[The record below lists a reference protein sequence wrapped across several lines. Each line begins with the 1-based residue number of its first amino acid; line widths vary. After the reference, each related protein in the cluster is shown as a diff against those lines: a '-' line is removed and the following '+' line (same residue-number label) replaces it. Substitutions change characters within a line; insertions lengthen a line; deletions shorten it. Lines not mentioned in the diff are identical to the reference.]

1 MLKIASFGCGV
12 DSVAGLLMNSNY
24 DEIIF
29 ADTLDELPETY
40 AYLDYFEKKSGLKIT
55 KVNSKYGNIYDY
67 YYNKN
72 HFPTVVFRDCTG
84 KFKIQPIRKYLREK
98 YGKKETFEMNIFI
111 DYSEFHR
118 MRESDRKYIKN
129 KYPLVEQKLTRDEL
143 KEIIKSKGYLVP
155 NKSGCFFCCFQTK
168 KAGCYHCCFT
178 TKKGW
183 IKLRN
188 NEPELWEKTK
198 DLENNS
204 NTKESLIKL
213 KGKDSQTLFECRCFN
228 G

>member
-1 MLKIASFGCGV
+1 MIKIASFGCGV
-12 DSVAGLLMNSNY
+12 DSVAGLLLSKEQGIKY

-29 ADTLDELPETY
+29 ADTHDELPETY

-55 KVNSKYGNIYDY
+55 KVSRELNSL
-67 YYNKN
+67 YNNFFTHKSQSS
-72 HFPTVVFRDCTG
+72 
-84 KFKIQPIRKYLREK
+84 KFHHWCSSKWKIAPIRKYLRKK

-118 MRESDRKYIKN
+118 MKTSDVKYSKN
-129 KYPLVEQKLTRDEL
+129 IYPLVEQKLNRDQL

-155 NKSGCFFCCFQTK
+155 EKS
-168 KAGCYHCCFT
+168 GCYHCCFT

-188 NEPELWEKTK
+188 KYPDLWEKTK

-213 KGKDSQTLFECRCFN
+213 KGKDSKTLFECACFN

>member
-1 MLKIASFGCGV
+1 MKQIASFGCGV
-12 DSVAGLLMNSNY
+12 DSVAGLLLNSNY

-29 ADTLDELPETY
+29 ADTLDELPSTY
-40 AYLDYFEKKSGLKIT
+40 QYMEYFEKKSGLKIT
-55 KVNSKYGNIYDY
+55 KVTSKHGSLYDYFFKGKSQSSKYHHWCSD
-67 YYNKN
+67 
-72 HFPTVVFRDCTG
+72 

-98 YGKKETFEMNIFI
+98 YGKKETFEMSIFI
-111 DYSEFHR
+111 DFSEFHR

-129 KYPLVEQKLTRDEL
+129 KYPLVEQKLNRDQL

-155 NKSGCFFCCFQTK
+155 EKS
-168 KAGCYHCCFT
+168 GCYHCCFT

-188 NEPELWEKTK
+188 KEPDLWQKTK

-204 NTKESLIKL
+204 NTKESLIKIR
-213 KGKDSQTLFECRCFN
+213 GKDSQTLFECRCFN

>member
-1 MLKIASFGCGV
+1 MKQIASFGCGV
-12 DSVAGLLMNSNY
+12 DSVAGLLLNSDY

-55 KVNSKYGNIYDY
+55 KVTSKHGSLYDY
-67 YYNKN
+67 FFKGKSQSSKF
-72 HFPTVVFRDCTG
+72 HHWCSD

-111 DYSEFHR
+111 DFSEFHR

-129 KYPLVEQKLTRDEL
+129 KYPLVEQKLNRDQL

-155 NKSGCFFCCFQTK
+155 EKS
-168 KAGCYHCCFT
+168 GCYHCCFT

-188 NEPELWEKTK
+188 KEPELWQKTK

>member
-1 MLKIASFGCGV
+1 MIKIASFGCGV
-12 DSVAGLLMNSNY
+12 DSVAGLLLNSNY

-55 KVNSKYGNIYDY
+55 RVKSKHGSLYDY
-67 YYNKN
+67 FFKGKSQSSKF
-72 HFPTVVFRDCTG
+72 HHWCSD

-143 KEIIKSKGYLVP
+143 KEIIKSKGYLLP
-155 NKSGCFFCCFQTK
+155 QKS
-168 KAGCYHCCFT
+168 GCYHCCFT

-198 DLENNS
+198 ALENNS
-204 NTKESLIKL
+204 NTKAS
-213 KGKDSQTLFECRCFN
+213 
-228 G
+228 

>member
-1 MLKIASFGCGV
+1 MKQIASFGCGV
-12 DSVAGLLMNSNY
+12 DSVAGLLLNSDY

-55 KVNSKYGNIYDY
+55 KVTSKHGSLYDY
-67 YYNKN
+67 FFKGKSQSSKF
-72 HFPTVVFRDCTG
+72 HHWCSD

-111 DYSEFHR
+111 DHSEFHR

-129 KYPLVEQKLTRDEL
+129 KYPLVEQKLNRDQL

-155 NKSGCFFCCFQTK
+155 EKS
-168 KAGCYHCCFT
+168 GCYHCCFT

-188 NEPELWEKTK
+188 KEPELWQKTK

>member
-1 MLKIASFGCGV
+1 MKQIASFGCGV
-12 DSVAGLLMNSNY
+12 DSVAGLLLNSNY

-29 ADTLDELPETY
+29 ADTLDELPSTY
-40 AYLDYFEKKSGLKIT
+40 QYMEYFEKKSGLKIT
-55 KVNSKYGNIYDY
+55 KVTSKHGSLYDYFFKGKSQSSKYHHWCSD
-67 YYNKN
+67 
-72 HFPTVVFRDCTG
+72 

-129 KYPLVEQKLTRDEL
+129 KYPLVEQKLNRDQL

-155 NKSGCFFCCFQTK
+155 EKS
-168 KAGCYHCCFT
+168 GCYHCCFT

-188 NEPELWEKTK
+188 KEPDLWQKTK

>member
-1 MLKIASFGCGV
+1 MKQIASFGCGV
-12 DSVAGLLMNSNY
+12 DSVAGLLLNSNY

-29 ADTLDELPETY
+29 ADTLDELPSTY
-40 AYLDYFEKKSGLKIT
+40 EYMEYFEKKSGLKIT
-55 KVNSKYGNIYDY
+55 KVTSKHGSLYDYFFKGKSQSSKYHHWCSD
-67 YYNKN
+67 
-72 HFPTVVFRDCTG
+72 

-111 DYSEFHR
+111 DFSEFHR

-129 KYPLVEQKLTRDEL
+129 KYPLVEQKLNRDQL
-143 KEIIKSKGYLVP
+143 KEIIKSKGYLLP
-155 NKSGCFFCCFQTK
+155 EKS
-168 KAGCYHCCFT
+168 GCYHCCFT

-188 NEPELWEKTK
+188 KEPELWQKTK

>member
-1 MLKIASFGCGV
+1 MIKIASFGCGV
-12 DSVAGLLMNSNY
+12 DSVAGLLLAKEQGIEY

-29 ADTLDELPETY
+29 ADTHDELPETY

-55 KVNSKYGNIYDY
+55 KVSRELNSL
-67 YYNKN
+67 YNNFFTHKSQSS
-72 HFPTVVFRDCTG
+72 
-84 KFKIQPIRKYLREK
+84 KFHHWCSSKWKIAPIRKYLRKK

-143 KEIIKSKGYLVP
+143 KEIIKSKGYLLP
-155 NKSGCFFCCFQTK
+155 QKS
-168 KAGCYHCCFT
+168 GCYHCCFT

-213 KGKDSQTLFECRCFN
+213 KGKDSKTLFECACFN

>member
-1 MLKIASFGCGV
+1 MKQIASFGCGV
-12 DSVAGLLMNSNY
+12 DSVAGLLLKSDY

-40 AYLDYFEKKSGLKIT
+40 AYMDYFEKKSGLKIT
-55 KVNSKYGNIYDY
+55 KVTSKHGSLYDY
-67 YYNKN
+67 FFKGKSQSSKF
-72 HFPTVVFRDCTG
+72 HHWCSD

-129 KYPLVEQKLTRDEL
+129 KYPLVEQKLSREQL

-155 NKSGCFFCCFQTK
+155 AKS
-168 KAGCYHCCFT
+168 GCYHCCFT

-188 NEPELWEKTK
+188 KEPELWQKTK
-198 DLENNS
+198 DLEKNS

>member
-1 MLKIASFGCGV
+1 MKQIASFGCGV
-12 DSVAGLLMNSNY
+12 DSVAGLLLNSNY

-29 ADTLDELPETY
+29 ADTLDELPQTY
-40 AYLDYFEKKSGLKIT
+40 AYLSYFEKKSGLKIT
-55 KVNSKYGNIYDY
+55 KVTSKHGSLYDYFFKGKSQSSKYHHWCSD
-67 YYNKN
+67 
-72 HFPTVVFRDCTG
+72 

-111 DYSEFHR
+111 DFSEFHR

-129 KYPLVEQKLTRDEL
+129 KYPLVEQKLNRDQL
-143 KEIIKSKGYLVP
+143 KEIIKSKGYLLP
-155 NKSGCFFCCFQTK
+155 EKS
-168 KAGCYHCCFT
+168 GCYHCCFT

-204 NTKESLIKL
+204 NTKESLIKIR
-213 KGKDSQTLFECRCFN
+213 GKDSQTLFECRCFN

>member
-1 MLKIASFGCGV
+1 MKQIASFGCGV
-12 DSVAGLLMNSNY
+12 DSVAGLLLNSNY

-29 ADTLDELPETY
+29 ADTLDELPSTY
-40 AYLDYFEKKSGLKIT
+40 QYMEYFEKKSGLKIT
-55 KVNSKYGNIYDY
+55 KVTSKHGSLYDY
-67 YYNKN
+67 FFKGKSQSSKF
-72 HFPTVVFRDCTG
+72 HHWCSD
-84 KFKIQPIRKYLREK
+84 KFKIQPIRKHLREK

-129 KYPLVEQKLTRDEL
+129 KYPLVEQKLNRDQL
-143 KEIIKSKGYLVP
+143 KEIIKSKGYLLP
-155 NKSGCFFCCFQTK
+155 EKS
-168 KAGCYHCCFT
+168 GCYHCCFT

-204 NTKESLIKL
+204 NTKESLIKIR
-213 KGKDSQTLFECRCFN
+213 GKDSQTLFECRCFN

>member
-1 MLKIASFGCGV
+1 MTSVKIASFGCGV
-12 DSVAGLLMNSNY
+12 DSVAGLLLNSNY

-29 ADTLDELPETY
+29 ADTGSELPETY

-55 KVNSKYGNIYDY
+55 KVKSKHGSLYDY
-67 YYNKN
+67 FFKGKSQSSKF
-72 HFPTVVFRDCTG
+72 HHWCSD

-143 KEIIKSKGYLVP
+143 KEIIKSKGYLLP
-155 NKSGCFFCCFQTK
+155 QKS
-168 KAGCYHCCFT
+168 GCYHCCFT

-198 DLENNS
+198 ALENNS

>member
-1 MLKIASFGCGV
+1 MKQIASFGCGV
-12 DSVAGLLMNSNY
+12 DSVAGLLLSQEQGIKY

-29 ADTLDELPETY
+29 ADTLDELPSTY
-40 AYLDYFEKKSGLKIT
+40 TYMDYFIKKSGLQIT
-55 KVNSKYGNIYDY
+55 KVKSKHGSLYDY
-67 YYNKN
+67 FFKGKSQSSKF
-72 HFPTVVFRDCTG
+72 HHWCSD

-129 KYPLVEQKLTRDEL
+129 KYPLVEQKLNRDQL
-143 KEIIKSKGYLVP
+143 KEIIKSKGYLLP
-155 NKSGCFFCCFQTK
+155 EKS
-168 KAGCYHCCFT
+168 GCYHCCFT

-188 NEPELWEKTK
+188 KEPELWQKTK

>member
-1 MLKIASFGCGV
+1 MKQIASFGCGV
-12 DSVAGLLMNSNY
+12 DSVAGLLLNSNY

-55 KVNSKYGNIYDY
+55 RVKSKHGSLYDY
-67 YYNKN
+67 FFKGKSQSSKF
-72 HFPTVVFRDCTG
+72 HHWCSD

-118 MRESDRKYIKN
+118 MRTSDRKYIKN

-143 KEIIKSKGYLVP
+143 KEIIKSKGYLLP
-155 NKSGCFFCCFQTK
+155 QKS
-168 KAGCYHCCFT
+168 GCYHCCFT
-178 TKKGW
+178 
-183 IKLRN
+183 

-198 DLENNS
+198 DLGNNS

-213 KGKDSQTLFECRCFN
+213 KGKDSKTLFECACFN

>member
-1 MLKIASFGCGV
+1 MKQIASFGCGV
-12 DSVAGLLMNSNY
+12 DSVAGLLLNSNY

-29 ADTLDELPETY
+29 ADTLDELPSTY
-40 AYLDYFEKKSGLKIT
+40 QYMEYFEKKSGLKIT
-55 KVNSKYGNIYDY
+55 KVTSKHGSLYDYFFKGKSQSSKYHHWCSD
-67 YYNKN
+67 
-72 HFPTVVFRDCTG
+72 

-98 YGKKETFEMNIFI
+98 YGKKETFEMSIFI
-111 DYSEFHR
+111 DFSEFHR

-129 KYPLVEQKLTRDEL
+129 KYPLVEQKLNRDQL

-155 NKSGCFFCCFQTK
+155 EKS
-168 KAGCYHCCFT
+168 GCYHCCFT

-188 NEPELWEKTK
+188 KEPELWQKTK

-213 KGKDSQTLFECRCFN
+213 KGKDSKTLFECACFN

>member
-1 MLKIASFGCGV
+1 MKQIASFGCGV
-12 DSVAGLLMNSNY
+12 DSVAGLLLNSDY

-55 KVNSKYGNIYDY
+55 KVTSKHGSLYDYFFKGKSQSSKYHHWCSD
-67 YYNKN
+67 
-72 HFPTVVFRDCTG
+72 

-111 DYSEFHR
+111 DFSEFHR

-129 KYPLVEQKLTRDEL
+129 KYPLVEQKLNRDQL
-143 KEIIKSKGYLVP
+143 KEIIKSKGYLLP
-155 NKSGCFFCCFQTK
+155 EKS
-168 KAGCYHCCFT
+168 GCYHCCFT

-188 NEPELWEKTK
+188 NEPELWQKTK

>member
-1 MLKIASFGCGV
+1 MKQIASFGCGV
-12 DSVAGLLMNSNY
+12 DSVAGLLLNSDY

-29 ADTLDELPETY
+29 ADTLDELPQSY

-55 KVNSKYGNIYDY
+55 KVTSKHGSLYDY
-67 YYNKN
+67 FFKGKSQSSKF
-72 HFPTVVFRDCTG
+72 HHWCSD

-111 DYSEFHR
+111 DFSEFHR

-129 KYPLVEQKLTRDEL
+129 KYPLVEQKLNRDQL
-143 KEIIKSKGYLVP
+143 KEIIKSKGYLLP
-155 NKSGCFFCCFQTK
+155 EKS
-168 KAGCYHCCFT
+168 GCYHCCFT

-204 NTKESLIKL
+204 NTKESLIKIR
-213 KGKDSQTLFECRCFN
+213 GKDSQTLFECRCFN

>member
-1 MLKIASFGCGV
+1 MKQIASFGCGV
-12 DSVAGLLMNSNY
+12 DSVAMVLLKPDY

-29 ADTLDELPETY
+29 ADTGSEMPETY
-40 AYLDYFEKKSGLKIT
+40 AYLDYFEKKSGLKVT
-55 KVNSKYGNIYDY
+55 KVKSKHGNIYDY
-67 YYNKN
+67 YFGKKAQ
-72 HFPTVVFRDCTG
+72 PTIFMRDCTS
-84 KFKIQPIRKYLREK
+84 KFKISVIRKYLREK
-98 YGKKETFEMNIFI
+98 YGKKETFEMNLGI

-129 KYPLVEQKLTRDEL
+129 KYPLVEQKLSRDQL
-143 KEIIKSKGYLVP
+143 KEIIKSKGYLLP
-155 NKSGCFFCCFQTK
+155 EKS
-168 KAGCYHCCFT
+168 GCYHCCFT

-188 NEPELWEKTK
+188 KEPELWQKTK

>member
-1 MLKIASFGCGV
+1 MIKIASFGCGV
-12 DSVAGLLMNSNY
+12 DSVAGLLLNSDY

-29 ADTLDELPETY
+29 ADTGSEMPETY

-55 KVNSKYGNIYDY
+55 RVKSKHGSLYDY
-67 YYNKN
+67 FFKGKSQSSKF
-72 HFPTVVFRDCTG
+72 HHWCSD

-118 MRESDRKYIKN
+118 MRESDVKYIKN
-129 KYPLVEQKLTRDEL
+129 KYPLVERKLNRDHL
-143 KEIIKSKGYLVP
+143 KEIIKSKGYLLP
-155 NKSGCFFCCFQTK
+155 QKS
-168 KAGCYHCCFT
+168 GCYHCCFT

-213 KGKDSQTLFECRCFN
+213 KGKDSQTLFECGCFN

>member
-1 MLKIASFGCGV
+1 MKQIASFGCGV
-12 DSVAGLLMNSNY
+12 DSVAGLLLNSNY

-29 ADTLDELPETY
+29 ADTLDELPSTY
-40 AYLDYFEKKSGLKIT
+40 QYMEYFEKKSGLKIT
-55 KVNSKYGNIYDY
+55 KVTSKHGSLYDYFFKGKSQSSKYHHWCSD
-67 YYNKN
+67 
-72 HFPTVVFRDCTG
+72 

-98 YGKKETFEMNIFI
+98 YGKKETFEMSIFI
-111 DYSEFHR
+111 DFSEFHR

-129 KYPLVEQKLTRDEL
+129 KYPLVEQKLNRDQL

-155 NKSGCFFCCFQTK
+155 EKS
-168 KAGCYHCCFT
+168 GCYHCCFT
-178 TKKGW
+178 TKAGW

-204 NTKESLIKL
+204 NTKESLIKIR
-213 KGKDSQTLFECRCFN
+213 GKDSQTLFECRCFN